1 MLSLAVLYDAYVSS
15 PTTRPAAAADREILT
30 SRVRGYFPFP
40 TGPRGPLYH
49 LFRDVHQSV
58 SVSSSDGGR
67 LHADFMTAGGAAH
80 PVWWDENLKW
90 RVLLGATIAGEVRVR
105 GSPREGGKLARLE
118 AYARDYD
125 TGMHLYANNCRVFAA
140 RMRREAA
147 RLNAEDAGPDAV
159 LDEAVADARLLAAL
173 AHAALLPALYPLCA
187 LLLCGPAIADIARGL

>member
-1 MLSLAVLYDAYVSS
+1 M
-15 PTTRPAAAADREILT
+15 
-30 SRVRGYFPFP
+30 
-40 TGPRGPLYH
+40 
-49 LFRDVHQSV
+49 
-58 SVSSSDGGR
+58 
-67 LHADFMTAGGAAH
+67 HADFMTAGGASH

-147 RLNAEDAGPDAV
+147 RLNAEDAGPDAA
-159 LDEAVADARLLAAL
+159 LDEVFADARLLAAL

-187 LLLCGPAIADIARGL
+187 LLLCGPAIADITRGI

>member
-105 GSPREGGKLARLE
+105 GSPREGGKLARLA

-140 RMRREAA
+140 HMRREAA
-147 RLNAEDAGPDAV
+147 RLNAEDAGPDA
-159 LDEAVADARLLAAL
+159 AL
-173 AHAALLPALYPLCA
+173 EE
-187 LLLCGPAIADIARGL
+187 AIADVRPVSYTHLTLPTIYSV